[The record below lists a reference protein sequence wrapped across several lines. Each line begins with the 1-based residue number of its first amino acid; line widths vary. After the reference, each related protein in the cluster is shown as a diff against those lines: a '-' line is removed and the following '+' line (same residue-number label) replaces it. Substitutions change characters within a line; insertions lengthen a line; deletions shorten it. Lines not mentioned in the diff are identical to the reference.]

1 MCKEDWLVGLR
12 HKGGGLREGGW
23 IYLRYLKRSRNRKE
37 GRRNKDFQKGSGK
50 AGLGQRVGGL
60 EPPDEMLYIHTLTH
74 IYIYIYIYILYL
86 YISFIYTYHYIYH
99 YICIYLCVWCVC
111 VCVCV
116 CVLLFSTSRSVF
128 IILFCQ
134 EL

>member
-74 IYIYIYIYILYL
+74 IYIYIYIYIYIIFIYIFYIYISL
-86 YISFIYTYHYIYH
+86 YISLYMHISV
-99 YICIYLCVWCVC
+99 CVVCVC

-116 CVLLFSTSRSVF
+116 CVTF
-128 IILFCQ
+128 
-134 EL
+134 